1 MGGSHLLVV
10 EDNVDLNEMVCELFE
25 REGYEVTPAFTG
37 VEAIE
42 ITRSKQIDLAL
53 LDVRLPDIDGFEVFR
68 NMREDPA
75 TRRIPV
81 ILLTERRERSNRL
94 QGLELGV
101 VDYITKPFDSY
112 ELKLRVRNA
121 LSRSLMR
128 KSSNPVTEFPLAPET
143 ERKLA
148 QLFAYASE
156 WTAFQV
162 SLVDIDRFKNEYGFI
177 AGADLLRA
185 VALTL
190 RSVLRD
196 LDQEGAYVGHM
207 TADDIVFLVP
217 PSVADKVV
225 ESLKTR
231 LADMFPRFLPPKARQ
246 EGTRP
251 VDIRLARVNHDNPA
265 AKGVDALRSTLK
277 SSLNSVVY

>member
-1 MGGSHLLVV
+1 MGGSHLLIV

-25 REGYEVTPAFTG
+25 REGYVVMPAFTG
-37 VEAIE
+37 TEALE
-42 ITRSKQIDLAL
+42 ITRSKRVDLAL
-53 LDVRLPDIDGFEVFR
+53 LDVRLPDIDGFAVFR
-68 NMREDPA
+68 HLRENPE

-94 QGLELGV
+94 HGLELGV

-121 LSRSLMR
+121 LSRSQMR

-143 ERKLA
+143 DRKLA

-156 WTAFQV
+156 WTAFQL

-196 LDQEGAYVGHM
+196 LDQESAYVGHV
-207 TADDIVFLVP
+207 TTDDIVFLVP
-217 PSVADKVV
+217 PNVADKVV
-225 ESLKTR
+225 ESLKSR
-231 LADMFPRFLPPKARQ
+231 LADVFPRFLPPKARQ
-246 EGTRP
+246 EGARP
-251 VDIRLARVNHDNPA
+251 VDIRLARVNHDNPS
-265 AKGVDALRSTLK
+265 AKSVDALRTTLK
-277 SSLNSVVY
+277 SSLSSIVY

>member
-1 MGGSHLLVV
+1 MSGSHLLIV

-25 REGYEVTPAFTG
+25 REGYVAIPAFTG
-37 VEAIE
+37 AEALE
-42 ITRSKQIDLAL
+42 ITRSRRVDLAL
-53 LDVRLPDIDGFEVFR
+53 LDVRLPDIDGFAVFR
-68 NMREDPA
+68 HLRENPD

-81 ILLTERRERSNRL
+81 ILLTERRERSNKL
-94 QGLELGV
+94 HGLELGV

-121 LSRSLMR
+121 LSRSQMR

-156 WTAFQV
+156 WTAFQL
-162 SLVDIDRFKNEYGFI
+162 SLVDIDRFKNKYGFI

-196 LDQEGAYVGHM
+196 LDQENAYVGHM
-207 TADDIVFLVP
+207 TTDDIVFLVP
-217 PSVADKVV
+217 PQVADKVA
-225 ESLKTR
+225 ESLKDR
-231 LADMFPRFLPPKARQ
+231 LADMFPRFLPPKALL
-246 EGTRP
+246 EDARP
-251 VDIRLARVNHDNPA
+251 VDIRLARVDHSDPA
-265 AKGVDALRSTLK
+265 AKGVDALRAMLK
-277 SSLNSVVY
+277 AALSSVVY